1 MVIMTNSGVTIIVSG
16 NCISCSDGKM
26 YTILGNSLTGPNGF
40 VSYNIKSQD
49 EAIGIIIGMYG
60 GKRI

>member
-1 MVIMTNSGVTIIVSG
+1 MVIITNSGVTITVSG

-26 YTILGNSLTGPNGF
+26 YNIVGNCLTGSDGF
-40 VSYNIKSQD
+40 ISYNIKSQS
-49 EAIGIIIGMYG
+49 EAIGIIIGLYG

>member
-1 MVIMTNSGVTIIVSG
+1 MVIITNSGVTITISS
-16 NCISCSDGKM
+16 NIISCSDGKM
-26 YTILGNSLTGPNGF
+26 YNIVGNCLTGFDGF
-40 VSYNIKSQD
+40 ISYNIKSQD